1 MSNIELRFERPWL
14 FLLLIPVLLLILL
27 PYFRMPKRRRKTV
40 RRILPVV
47 LHGVMAALIILLLT
61 GFTVVRTTDNQ
72 AVIILVDHS
81 DSTRSVRASLDDRA
95 AELQKL
101 LRKNASVKT
110 VVFGGDCAENLKAEL
125 EISDATNLSAALDH
139 AAAMLPDDKVGRI
152 VVLSDGRQTDGDAA
166 ATAQYLHSQG
176 VRIDTVWVDSSVT
189 TREAQV
195 GAFTGPATAFVGDT
209 VTLNAVIESNSKS
222 TMVVTV
228 HDGQKEVYNR
238 QFTVDDSGT
247 VLAIEVPAD
256 EPGVHSYGL
265 VMKADQDTM
274 ADNNTAVAFV
284 EVLEK
289 PHVLLISGENTDT
302 KDLESALKGEAE
314 ITTCSVT
321 KPPRKLT
328 ELCDYDGVILMNV
341 HAEDLPKN
349 YGQILNRYVSEYGRS
364 LIAIGGTETFMYG
377 AMRNTAYEELMPV
390 DFSLS
395 RTSEDDA
402 VALMLVMDCSL
413 SMSQQSAYMSVAK
426 QGAIKVV
433 ESMTENDFVGV
444 ISFNQ
449 EATVEAALAKNTR
462 EHKDSLNRIISGLTT
477 SKGTYYT
484 DALNLAHQ
492 ELLKS
497 EAEIRHILFVSDGG
511 PADTAYTELFP
522 AIAGDGIT
530 VSTIAL
536 GHESSVLSD
545 MADHC
550 GGTYYFVQEATEL
563 PNIMLSLTRHVTV
576 NSLMLGTYTP
586 EAVDGSELKL
596 PQQLPALTGYL
607 GTTLKRGADVHI
619 TVEDG
624 NPLLASHTVGKGTVT
639 IFTSDLSKNWSS
651 AWLQNPSLVAEIF
664 GSFLPKAH
672 SDSAL
677 TVETA
682 AGVRSVTLTVTTPD
696 TEGYVLTAA
705 GDGFSGQLSAIAP
718 GVYRGT
724 VPVQGVGGY
733 KVTVTQADMKG
744 NVVDTW
750 SATVPVSVN
759 REYDAFADSGAE
771 LMKSISVYGG
781 GILAAGTAELAQV
794 TAEAIS
800 TVKDFRIP
808 IGILFVALFI
818 VDTGIRKLRW
828 KDLRNLWFTV
838 TRKQ

>member
-14 FLLLIPVLLLILL
+14 FLLLIPALLLILL
-27 PYFRMPKRRRKTV
+27 PYFRMQKRRRKTV
-40 RRILPVV
+40 KRIIPVV
-47 LHGVMAALIILLLT
+47 LHGVMAFLLILLLT

-81 DSTRSVRASLDDRA
+81 DSTLSVRTSIDDRA

-110 VVFGGDCAENLKAEL
+110 VVFGGDQAENLKADL
-125 EISDATNLSAALDH
+125 QIPDATDLSSALDY
-139 AAAMLPDDKVGRI
+139 AAAILPDDKVGRI
-152 VVLSDGRQTDGDAA
+152 VVVSDGKQTDGDGA

-189 TREAQV
+189 TREAQI
-195 GAFTGPATAFVGDT
+195 GAFTGPETAFAGNL

-222 TMVVTV
+222 TMIITV
-228 HDGQKEVYNR
+228 HDGQEEVYNR
-238 QFTVDDSGT
+238 QLTVDDSGT
-247 VLAIEVPAD
+247 VLAIEVPAG
-256 EPGVHSYGL
+256 EPGMHSYRL
-265 VMKADQDTM
+265 TMKADQDTM
-274 ADNNTAVAFV
+274 AQNNTAVTFV

-289 PHVLLISGENTDT
+289 PHVLLMSGEHTDS
-302 KDLESALKGEAE
+302 DAFQSILQASARVTA
-314 ITTCSVT
+314 CSAT
-321 KPPRKLT
+321 KPPRKIT

-341 HAEDLPKN
+341 HADDLPKN
-349 YGQILNRYVSEYGRS
+349 YGQLLSRYVSEYGRS
-364 LIAIGGTETFMYG
+364 VIAIGGTETFMYG
-377 AMRNTAYEELMPV
+377 AMRNTAYEEMMPV

-402 VALMLVMDCSL
+402 VALMLVVDCSL

-426 QGAIKVV
+426 QGSIKVV
-433 ESMTENDFVGV
+433 ESMTENDFVGI

-449 EATVEAALAKNTR
+449 EATVEASLAKNTR

-522 AIAGDGIT
+522 AIAADGIT

-536 GHESSVLSD
+536 GHESTVLSN
-545 MADHC
+545 MADSC

-576 NSLMLGTYTP
+576 NSLMTGTFVPQAVSGSTMELP
-586 EAVDGSELKL
+586 ENM
-596 PQQLPALTGYL
+596 PAISGYL
-607 GTTLKRGADVHI
+607 GTTLKRGADAHI

-624 NPLLASHTVGKGTVT
+624 NPLLASHTWGKGTVT
-639 IFTSDLSKNWSS
+639 IFTSDLTKNWCS
-651 AWLQNPSLVAEIF
+651 AWLQNPAAIKSILENV
-664 GSFLPKAH
+664 LPKQH
-672 SDSAL
+672 NDSSL
-677 TVETA
+677 TVEAA
-682 AGVRSVTLTVTTPD
+682 AGVRSVELTVTTAD
-696 TEGYVLTAA
+696 TESYVLSME
-705 GDGFSGQLSAIAP
+705 GDGFSGQLSCIAP

-724 VPVQGVGGY
+724 VPAKGIGGY
-733 KVTVTQADMKG
+733 AVMVTQSDLKG
-744 NVVDTW
+744 NVIDTW

-759 REYDAFADSGAE
+759 LEYDAFADSGAE

-781 GILAAGTAELAQV
+781 GITAASVQALAEV
-794 TAEAIS
+794 TAEEIS
-800 TVKDFRIP
+800 TVMEFYIP
-808 IGILFVALFI
+808 FGILFAVLFI
-818 VDTGIRKLRW
+818 ADIGIRKLRW
-828 KDLRNLWFTV
+828 KDFKNLWLSI
-838 TRKQ
+838 TRK